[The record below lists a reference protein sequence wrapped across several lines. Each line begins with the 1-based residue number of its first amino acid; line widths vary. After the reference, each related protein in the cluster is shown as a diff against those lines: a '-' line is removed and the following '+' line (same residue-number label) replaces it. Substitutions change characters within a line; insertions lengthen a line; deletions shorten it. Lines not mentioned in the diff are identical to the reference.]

1 MSGSSEKA
9 KSGAGVARNAA
20 IVGSWTGV
28 SRVLGLVR
36 EMMTSRVFGTSAL
49 QSAFVLAFQIPNLFR
64 KLFGEGALSSAFIP
78 AFTESLEK
86 ESKQDSERFARR
98 MLTLLGLGL
107 SAIVLVGIA
116 ALFVIEPFM
125 PDTFRYRDAFPL
137 IRIML
142 PYAPLI
148 CMTAITMGVLNALH
162 EFKAPAATTSLLNVV
177 WISALAILMPLTSLS
192 DETRIRIVSWAILFA
207 GFLQFAYLW
216 IVLRRMGWIIMP
228 DLAFRRD
235 PRIRK
240 VCLDTLPIAM
250 SSAVT
255 QVNLL
260 VDNLFALNAAT
271 WAAASISYAERI
283 IYLPLGVIATAYSTV
298 LLPVFSRQYAAK
310 DEDAM
315 KRTLDGALA
324 GMLVPMIPAA
334 FGIAVLAEPVTY
346 VIYGGGAFT
355 SESAT
360 HVARALSCYAFGLPF
375 FGLQKSLT
383 QFFFGR
389 HDKRTPVTISMACV
403 GVNFALNLTFFLV
416 LPTSWKHAGI
426 ALATSLSAMLSTLL
440 LFVAMHRTTT
450 IRPDYRSFVRTIV
463 TTIVSAVVMASA
475 AMAVHDALSRT
486 EAPFIMRVVVL
497 AASVATGAACYAA
510 ILALLNPRAVRSLLH
525 R

>member
-1 MSGSSEKA
+1 
-9 KSGAGVARNAA
+9 
-20 IVGSWTGV
+20 
-28 SRVLGLVR
+28 
-36 EMMTSRVFGTSAL
+36 
-49 QSAFVLAFQIPNLFR
+49 
-64 KLFGEGALSSAFIP
+64 
-78 AFTESLEK
+78 
-86 ESKQDSERFARR
+86 
-98 MLTLLGLGL
+98 
-107 SAIVLVGIA
+107 
-116 ALFVIEPFM
+116 
-125 PDTFRYRDAFPL
+125 
-137 IRIML
+137 
-142 PYAPLI
+142 
-148 CMTAITMGVLNALH
+148 
-162 EFKAPAATTSLLNVV
+162 
-177 WISALAILMPLTSLS
+177 
-192 DETRIRIVSWAILFA
+192 
-207 GFLQFAYLW
+207 
-216 IVLRRMGWIIMP
+216 
-228 DLAFRRD
+228 
-235 PRIRK
+235 
-240 VCLDTLPIAM
+240 M

-298 LLPVFSRQYAAK
+298 LLPVFSRQFAAR

-375 FGLQKSLT
+375 LGLQKSPT
-383 QFFFGR
+383 QFFSCR

-463 TTIVSAVVMASA
+463 TTIVSAVVMAFA

-486 EAPFIMRVVVL
+486 EAPFMMRVVVL
-497 AASVATGAACYAA
+497 AASAATGAACYAA
-510 ILALLNPRAVRSLLH
+510 ILALLNPRAVRSLL
-525 R
+525 RR